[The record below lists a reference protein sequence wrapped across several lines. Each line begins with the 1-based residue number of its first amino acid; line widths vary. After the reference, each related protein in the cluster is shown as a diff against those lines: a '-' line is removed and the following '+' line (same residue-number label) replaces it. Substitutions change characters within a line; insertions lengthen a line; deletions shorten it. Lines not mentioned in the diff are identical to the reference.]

1 MFITDISIRRP
12 VVAWVMSLI
21 LIVFGIFVFWELP
34 VRELPDGLQPP
45 VVQVQV
51 DYKSAS
57 AEIID
62 QEVTQKIEDVIG
74 GAEGIKNID
83 SSSLNGRSRI
93 NIEFNT
99 NIDLDNAAN
108 DVRER
113 VSRVADNLPTEA
125 DPPQILKQSAGFT
138 TTMWVAL
145 SSPTWS
151 DLELGD
157 YAERYLVDLF
167 SSVENVG
174 RILVGGLRELSV
186 RVWIDPIKLAA
197 NNLTIQEVE
206 RALRSENLN
215 LPAGTL
221 EADNKDLNL
230 NIDKSYTS
238 VESIKQLPI
247 KKNGQKIIL
256 LSDVAVVE
264 FGPVSEKTLFTAQR
278 KNALNLKTV
287 GIGIYA
293 KSGASTLELSKQIKK
308 KIIEINKNLPEGLN
322 LEIAFNRAT
331 YVGTAIEEVYKTL
344 IVAFVLVVIIIYL
357 FLGNLKAVI
366 VPAIALPVSL
376 IGSFLGLYIF
386 GLSINIFVLLSFIL
400 AIGIITDDSVIMTDA
415 IYTRI
420 ENGET
425 PLVAAYKGSKQ
436 ITFAI
441 IATTLILVAVF
452 LPLIF
457 IKGIAG
463 TLFKET
469 AIALSFSIIVSSF
482 VALTLSPMLAS
493 KFLTKKPKTNFIVTK
508 FDSAFKSF
516 SSFYINTL
524 EFWLNKK
531 KTISIFIIFI
541 ILISAF
547 LFNFIKKELLPTE
560 DRGSYLIIGSTDEG
574 SSFEYTQERAKEI
587 EKRLL
592 PLLEAEDSP
601 YERLIMRVPG
611 FGRSSTSYNSFI
623 IIALLDEWKNREK
636 DSQTVMREAI
646 GKIVSLP
653 NALAF
658 PISPQSIRVSNFRK
672 PIQMVIYGANYEEL
686 EILQNEVIR
695 SLRKNSNLSRIE
707 SDYSKNKP
715 EVKLIT
721 NKNRAKDLGV
731 STETIG
737 KTLETLYGG
746 KRVTTFSKDGKEYP
760 IILQQYLSD
769 RRNKEDLSKIF
780 VRSDK
785 TGKLVSIVSL
795 VDFEE
800 KGTAEVLSRYNRQRA
815 VTISADISENY
826 TLTEAIKYLEDT
838 MEELSPSS
846 QITWKGESEELKETS
861 NEIFIIFGLALL
873 TAYLVMAA
881 TFNSFIHPFIIVL
894 TVPLAV
900 FGGLVFILFLNSS
913 INIFSQIALVI
924 LIGISTKNSILI
936 VDYANQL
943 RTTGKKLEHA
953 VIEACRLRIRPI
965 IMTSVS
971 TMIAMIPLVI
981 GNIGPGAGEASRLAV
996 GSTILG
1002 GMIISTF
1009 LTLYVTPVMYLTL
1022 AKNTKQI
1029 DAVDI
1034 ELKKQLR

>member
-441 IATTLILVAVF
+441 VATTLILVAVF

-469 AIALSFSIIVSSF
+469 AIALSFSIVVSSF

-623 IIALLDEWKNREK
+623 IIALLDEWKNRKK